1 MRTETKL
8 DVELWN
14 YQYVNSIL
22 EETHVLS
29 HASEAHG
36 ILCGLMALKSSRV
49 KDIWLAQLIE
59 NWKPGDSVDDSC
71 EWVLDQLFKLTVN
84 QLEDDDFGFQL
95 LLPDVEDSMIARTE
109 ALSFWCH
116 GYLYGL
122 GISGVVDQIN
132 SEVEGVKNIIEF
144 IHDLQEITK
153 LIATEVD
160 EDDSAELAYM
170 ELEEYVRFGVMSI
183 WEFVNDQMGNR
194 SQTLH

>member
-1 MRTETKL
+1 M
-8 DVELWN
+8 
-14 YQYVNSIL
+14 
-22 EETHVLS
+22 
-29 HASEAHG
+29 
-36 ILCGLMALKSSRV
+36 
-49 KDIWLAQLIE
+49 
-59 NWKPGDSVDDSC
+59 
-71 EWVLDQLFKLTVN
+71 
-84 QLEDDDFGFQL
+84 
-95 LLPDVEDSMIARTE
+95 
-109 ALSFWCH
+109 
-116 GYLYGL
+116 

-132 SEVEGVKNIIEF
+132 SEVEGVKNVIEF